1 MEPDFWKRRW
11 AEGKIG
17 FHEGRPNES
26 LVRFRSALGDARRVL
41 VPLCGK
47 SEDLAWLASEGLE
60 VVGVELVEEAVKA
73 FFAEHGL
80 DAQVTKKG
88 VLTAYRGG
96 GVTLLVGDFFQ
107 VTPTDVGEVDA
118 FYDRAALIALPA
130 PLRAKYVAHLKT
142 LAGRGLLIT
151 VEYPQAQLEGPPFPV
166 PKDEVLRHYPGAK
179 ELGQARAAGPRLE
192 PIGALERVYAV
203 APLTS

>member
-1 MEPDFWKRRW
+1 MQPDFWKSRW

-26 LVRFRSALGDARRVL
+26 LVAHFEVLREARRVF

-47 SEDLAWLASEGLE
+47 SEDLAYLASQGLE
-60 VVGVELVEEAVKA
+60 VVGVELVEDAVKA

-88 VLTAYRGG
+88 VLTAYRAAGI
-96 GVTLLVGDFFQ
+96 TIFAGDFFA

-118 FYDRAALIALPA
+118 FYDRAALIALPHA
-130 PLRAKYVAHLKT
+130 LREKYVAHVKALVK
-142 LAGRGLLIT
+142 RGLLIT
-151 VEYPQAQLEGPPFPV
+151 VEYPQDQLDGPPFAV
-166 PKDEVLRHYPGAK
+166 MKDEVQKHYPGAK
-179 ELGQARAAGPRLE
+179 ELGQNKATGPRLE
-192 PIGALERVYAV
+192 PLGAVERVYAV
-203 APLTS
+203 G